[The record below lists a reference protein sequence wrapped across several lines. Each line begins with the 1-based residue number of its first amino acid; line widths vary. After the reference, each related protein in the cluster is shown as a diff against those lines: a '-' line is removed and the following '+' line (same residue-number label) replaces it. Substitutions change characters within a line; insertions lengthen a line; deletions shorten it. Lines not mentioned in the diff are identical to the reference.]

1 MSGSGL
7 PKKISVGDALVASDL
22 VENFEALQLEVNDL
36 GDRNFELGALN
47 TRHFYEFAGTN
58 LRWRQEY
65 ATAVDSSVTPT
76 VWTAIATL
84 GPIPLTGGGGVE
96 GLNPIFCMAPIDVW
110 PFDSTGAAGFG
121 IGNGLTQG
129 PGGQMG
135 TVTVGA
141 RYEFKLTHK
150 WDRGLST
157 ETAWLGPGV
166 GPITER
172 WITPGSENTPP
183 ERNQVVLCS
192 PFSPLASKENF
203 SVRIE
208 ARAMANSAG
217 VVPLTYGYARGRL
230 QAFYGVR

>member
-1 MSGSGL
+1 MAGSGL
-7 PKKISVGDALVASDL
+7 PKKISTGDALVAADL
-22 VENFEALQLEVNDL
+22 VENFQALQLEVNAL
-36 GDRNFELGALN
+36 EDRNFELGAIN
-47 TRHFYEFAGTN
+47 TRHLPEFAGAN
-58 LRWRQEY
+58 LRWRQEFS
-65 ATAVDSSVTPT
+65 TWVDSSVTAS
-76 VWTAIATL
+76 VWTSIATL
-84 GPIPLTGGGGVE
+84 GPISLTDGGGLE

-110 PFDSTGAAGFG
+110 PFDATGAAGYG

-129 PGGQMG
+129 AGGQMG
-135 TVTVGA
+135 TTTVGA
-141 RYEFKLTHK
+141 RYEFKLAHK
-150 WDRGLST
+150 WDKGLPT

-192 PFSPLASKENF
+192 PFSPLPSKKNF
-203 SVRIE
+203 SVRLE

-217 VVPLTYGYARGRL
+217 VIPLTYGYARGRL